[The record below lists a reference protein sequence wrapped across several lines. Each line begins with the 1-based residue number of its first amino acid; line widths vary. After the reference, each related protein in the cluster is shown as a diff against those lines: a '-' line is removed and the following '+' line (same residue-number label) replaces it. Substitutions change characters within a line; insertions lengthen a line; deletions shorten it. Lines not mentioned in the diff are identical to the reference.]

1 MAVAPFLPRTGVPY
15 IPRPPLAFYVAQAGA
30 GAVNITVDGVTTNRD
45 ESTVTLRV
53 FDPNGV
59 RVHELQ
65 ELVDESDDEA
75 VFSGV
80 TIATPGP
87 HRVVA
92 MTSLGQVGRAIVST
106 AAPPPPL
113 SAGTEHLGDDVPNPP
128 PQYPIVVS
136 VYVQGTFVGTPT
148 SAILTVNGTPRA
160 SEPVTLSGGANDIVS
175 VDYSIP
181 ASGTYNFVLTLN
193 NGQSGTPD
201 PLVMLPVA

>member
-45 ESTVTLRV
+45 ESTFTLRV

-65 ELVDESDDEA
+65 ELIDESDDEA

-92 MTSLGQVGRAIVST
+92 MTSLGQVGRAIDRKS
-106 AAPPPPL
+106 
-113 SAGTEHLGDDVPNPP
+113 
-128 PQYPIVVS
+128 VV
-136 VYVQGTFVGTPT
+136 
-148 SAILTVNGTPRA
+148 
-160 SEPVTLSGGANDIVS
+160 
-175 VDYSIP
+175 
-181 ASGTYNFVLTLN
+181 
-193 NGQSGTPD
+193 
-201 PLVMLPVA
+201 